1 VNRATATL
9 MATMRTNASKSTRPT
24 ANPIFQTADLPLAQV
39 NTTEDA
45 SANTLTASKTEIASS
60 IGYVFLK
67 VIIPLANPGAQ
78 R

>member
-1 VNRATATL
+1 
-9 MATMRTNASKSTRPT
+9 
-24 ANPIFQTADLPLAQV
+24 LPLAQV